1 MNRNSFYFFP
11 SQSCCLSLLLSYLI
25 SLAVLS
31 GSMIKQSD
39 ENRHSCLVLNS
50 VEACDLSLMR
60 MLAVWF
66 LLLPFIRLRM
76 FLIVRDHLNCLS
88 TDFFSVSIDT
98 VFKFAFL
105 THLSRPSNTTT
116 ALQVYFR
123 YLISE
128 YSQFLSFVH
137 CDIVFTHSTYPRGVF
152 TKYIVA
158 TFNSYLLD
166 HL

>member
-1 MNRNSFYFFP
+1 MRTDI
-11 SQSCCLSLLLSYLI
+11 L
-25 SLAVLS
+25 VLF
-31 GSMIKQSD
+31 
-39 ENRHSCLVLNS
+39 LNS
-50 VEACDLSLMR
+50 VEACDISL
-60 MLAVWF
+60 MLAVCF

-76 FLIVRDHLNCLS
+76 FLIVCEHLNCLS

-98 VFKFAFL
+98 VFKYAFL
-105 THLSRPSNTTT
+105 THLSRPSNTIT
-116 ALQVYFR
+116 ALQVYSR

-137 CDIVFTHSTYPRGVF
+137 YNIVFTHSTYPHGVF
-152 TKYIVA
+152 TQYIVA